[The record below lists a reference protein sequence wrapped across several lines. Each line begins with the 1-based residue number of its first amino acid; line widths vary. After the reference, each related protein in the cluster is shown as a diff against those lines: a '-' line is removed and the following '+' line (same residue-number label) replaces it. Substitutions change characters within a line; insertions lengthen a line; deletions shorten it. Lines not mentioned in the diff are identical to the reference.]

1 MREHG
6 RISIKKKKFNHKDL
20 YPELNEENYPY
31 YKRLYCARC
40 GSRLGRYISHGTVRW
55 ICSSYKRKGQAKCP
69 GVRIPD
75 EIIKGWNLPDGKIY
89 IMGKE
94 DKNGEKHY
102 SYTSESAYRVG
113 GRTQQKT
120 RNLRVAAYCRVST
133 DQEEQLNSF
142 ENQVEYYTKYIQ
154 DNPLYQMAG
163 IYADEGISGTNTKKR
178 EEFKRMIRDCEE
190 GKIDLVI
197 TKSISRFAR
206 NTQDC
211 LEYSRRLKNL
221 GIGIFFEKEHINTLD
236 ASGEL
241 LFTILSS
248 LAQDESR
255 NISENCKWGIRSK
268 FKKGI
273 PQVDCTKFLGYDKGD
288 DGKLIVNKEQAKIVK
303 RIYRE
308 FLNGYNPAAIAKMLM
323 EDHIKTGT
331 GREEWRS
338 ASVRAILKNEKYM
351 GDALCK
357 NLYSRFLTKKVKK
370 NHGEVEQFYVKESHE
385 AIIPKEQWEAAQLEL
400 ERRDSYMQK
409 LGLTFYGYGSEINP
423 FSCRVVCG
431 KCGAVCGKK
440 SWKSRGVE
448 FWQCNNR
455 SKNHGVKGCASENLP
470 HETCLRGLLR
480 RGTRLLWKE
489 NNIFQNGRKRRRKEI
504 R

>member
-1 MREHG
+1 MAR
-6 RISIKKKKFNHKDL
+6 SI
-20 YPELNEENYPY
+20 
-31 YKRLYCARC
+31 
-40 GSRLGRYISHGTVRW
+40 TV
-55 ICSSYKRKGQAKCP
+55 
-69 GVRIPD
+69 IPASQ
-75 EIIKGWNLPDGKIY
+75 P
-89 IMGKE
+89 
-94 DKNGEKHY
+94 
-102 SYTSESAYRVG
+102 YRVG

-273 PQVDCTKFLGYDKGD
+273 PQVDCTKFLGYDKDD
-288 DGKLIVNKEQAKIVK
+288 DGKLIVNQKQAKIVK
-303 RIYRE
+303 RIYQE

-338 ASVRAILKNEKYM
+338 ASVRAILKNEK
-351 GDALCK
+351 
-357 NLYSRFLTKKVKK
+357 LYSRFPYQESK
-370 NHGEVEQFYVKESHE
+370 KES
-385 AIIPKEQWEAAQLEL
+385 
-400 ERRDSYMQK
+400 R
-409 LGLTFYGYGSEINP
+409 GSGTVLCKREP
-423 FSCRVVCG
+423 
-431 KCGAVCGKK
+431 
-440 SWKSRGVE
+440 
-448 FWQCNNR
+448 R
-455 SKNHGVKGCASENLP
+455 SNHSKRTMGS
-470 HETCLRGLLR
+470 
-480 RGTRLLWKE
+480 GTT
-489 NNIFQNGRKRRRKEI
+489 
-504 R
+504 

>member
-1 MREHG
+1 MAR
-6 RISIKKKKFNHKDL
+6 SI
-20 YPELNEENYPY
+20 
-31 YKRLYCARC
+31 
-40 GSRLGRYISHGTVRW
+40 TV
-55 ICSSYKRKGQAKCP
+55 
-69 GVRIPD
+69 IPASQ
-75 EIIKGWNLPDGKIY
+75 P
-89 IMGKE
+89 
-94 DKNGEKHY
+94 
-102 SYTSESAYRVG
+102 YRVG

-273 PQVDCTKFLGYDKGD
+273 PQVDCTKFLGRMEKCICKGYF
-288 DGKLIVNKEQAKIVK
+288 KKRKI
-303 RIYRE
+303 Y
-308 FLNGYNPAAIAKMLM
+308 
-323 EDHIKTGT
+323 
-331 GREEWRS
+331 GRCPF
-338 ASVRAILKNEKYM
+338 A
-351 GDALCK
+351 K
-357 NLYSRFLTKKVKK
+357 NLYSRFPYQESK
-370 NHGEVEQFYVKESHE
+370 KES
-385 AIIPKEQWEAAQLEL
+385 
-400 ERRDSYMQK
+400 R
-409 LGLTFYGYGSEINP
+409 GSGTVLCKREP
-423 FSCRVVCG
+423 
-431 KCGAVCGKK
+431 
-440 SWKSRGVE
+440 
-448 FWQCNNR
+448 R
-455 SKNHGVKGCASENLP
+455 SNHSKRTMGS
-470 HETCLRGLLR
+470 
-480 RGTRLLWKE
+480 GTT
-489 NNIFQNGRKRRRKEI
+489 
-504 R
+504 

>member
-1 MREHG
+1 MAR
-6 RISIKKKKFNHKDL
+6 SI
-20 YPELNEENYPY
+20 
-31 YKRLYCARC
+31 
-40 GSRLGRYISHGTVRW
+40 TV
-55 ICSSYKRKGQAKCP
+55 
-69 GVRIPD
+69 IPASQ
-75 EIIKGWNLPDGKIY
+75 P
-89 IMGKE
+89 
-94 DKNGEKHY
+94 
-102 SYTSESAYRVG
+102 YRVG

-268 FKKGI
+268 FK
-273 PQVDCTKFLGYDKGD
+273 
-288 DGKLIVNKEQAKIVK
+288 
-303 RIYRE
+303 RE
-308 FLNGYNPAAIAKMLM
+308 FRRWIVQNFLDM
-323 EDHIKTGT
+323 IK
-331 GREEWRS
+331 
-338 ASVRAILKNEKYM
+338 VMM
-351 GDALCK
+351 G
-357 NLYSRFLTKKVKK
+357 S
-370 NHGEVEQFYVKESHE
+370 
-385 AIIPKEQWEAAQLEL
+385 
-400 ERRDSYMQK
+400 
-409 LGLTFYGYGSEINP
+409 
-423 FSCRVVCG
+423 
-431 KCGAVCGKK
+431 
-440 SWKSRGVE
+440 
-448 FWQCNNR
+448 
-455 SKNHGVKGCASENLP
+455 
-470 HETCLRGLLR
+470 
-480 RGTRLLWKE
+480 
-489 NNIFQNGRKRRRKEI
+489 
-504 R
+504 